1 MPEWKAVP
9 DNRVRRE
16 HLEDPDAEQTR
27 AVAAAVV
34 RAAREADGE
43 CVAVTVALSAVASP
57 DPTQPKPPR
66 SRPHPEDERAMR
78 DFKLVRRF
86 LRAVR

>member
-1 MPEWKAVP
+1 MPEWKTVP

-16 HLEDPDAEQTR
+16 HLEDPDAELAK

-43 CVAVTVALSAVASP
+43 CVAVTVPLSP
-57 DPTQPKPPR
+57 DPTQPKLPR

-86 LRAVR
+86 LRGGR